1 MGARRAAIGLTTE
14 TSIAKLAVRFFDV
27 QDWTETPEG
36 WSLASFV
43 QRLPSDLLPLRKAR
57 RDVAGF
63 LSFMLVTDGLR
74 GLC

>member
-36 WSLASFV
+36 
-43 QRLPSDLLPLRKAR
+43 
-57 RDVAGF
+57 
-63 LSFMLVTDGLR
+63 
-74 GLC
+74 